1 MVCPFID
8 GDDARCARNLK
19 LDRIDFAVAVCAD
32 DFAQCPVFWEL
43 LTGCLLRYPG
53 MSGSRTS
60 VWLVIS
66 A

>member
-43 LTGCLLRYPG
+43 LARKARPEEEH
-53 MSGSRTS
+53 
-60 VWLVIS
+60 
-66 A
+66 AAPAA